1 MSTQALQNQTV
12 NDRISKEVRKAKVA
26 KLFQTAI
33 KYGVIRPGWS
43 CIDYMFYAA
52 KHHGWESTCISG
64 VKGTLKSNLL
74 LQHGNAIYKN
84 MNETKAHF
92 VTQRKQLLNLM
103 EHAIENEISIPWIGV
118 DDIGALFPKSL
129 YFTHRKMYSKLQAS
143 WETVRTVMNNF
154 EFSCVIKR
162 KVAGFILEDITGDI
176 KCYNPIFLDHTDGTS
191 ECVKSHYDY
200 RRWLWM
206 RNLKDP
212 TTDIAKIISV
222 EDIPFPATPE
232 ALQYDPQLKEGTFH
246 CGGKTYI
253 GADFFK
259 NHACLTGITTK
270 DFKDYWNE
278 RLGLAKRSFHDFA
291 SILENAEPKHKRKDE
306 QQPITPEMQTEA
318 SKAGAA
324 LAAKRWH

>member
-1 MSTQALQNQTV
+1 MTTQIQSTTMHEKIN
-12 NDRISKEVRKAKVA
+12 REVQKAKVA

-92 VTQRKQLLNLM
+92 VTKRKQLLNLM
-103 EHAIENEISIPWIGV
+103 EYAIENEISIPWIGV
-118 DDIGALFPKSL
+118 DDIAALFPKSL

-176 KCYNPIFLDHTDGTS
+176 KCYNPVFLDHSDGRS
-191 ECVKSHYDY
+191 ECVKGHYDY
-200 RRWLWM
+200 RRWLWL
-206 RNLKDP
+206 RNIKDP
-212 TTDIAKIISV
+212 TTDIAKLIAV
-222 EDIPFPATPE
+222 EDIPFPATPD
-232 ALQYDPQLKEGTFH
+232 ALQYDPELKEGTFYS
-246 CGGKTYI
+246 GGNKYK
-253 GADFFK
+253 GADFFL
-259 NHACLTGITTK
+259 NHACLTGIYES
-270 DFKDYWNE
+270 DFKQYWNE
-278 RLGLAKRSFHDFA
+278 RLNLAKHSFHDFA
-291 SILENAEPKHKRKDE
+291 SILEDAD
-306 QQPITPEMQTEA
+306 
-318 SKAGAA
+318 SKQS
-324 LAAKRWH
+324 KTKEKP